1 MLQLNY
7 KNRRKNMKC
16 VAIKE
21 AKKLEVKE
29 VEDVTSKNGSVVI
42 EVKKT
47 GICGSDIHYW
57 ESGQPAGLIMGHEFC
72 GTVIDK
78 GSREDLNIGDRI
90 TALPISPCGHCDAC
104 KSGNVQYCLETWN
117 DAVGLS
123 LTNSGGFAEK
133 LSVRPDMVIKVP
145 DNVSDNEAAMVEP
158 AAVGL
163 HAIHLADIKVGS
175 KVLVIGGGIIGL
187 LCAEF
192 AKMEGAS
199 YVAMTETNKARGQ
212 KALDLK
218 VVDEYFD
225 ALDENLTTTLMTKTN
240 GGFDIVID
248 CCGNSPA
255 VSSGIMF
262 TKTGGTLVLV
272 GVSLNPITIPS
283 VIGVMHELKIQ
294 GAIAYTVN
302 EFQTCLDLISEKKLD
317 ILKFLDDIVPLEKV
331 QESFERLT
339 SGTDSA
345 VKIIV
350 DPTL

>member
-1 MLQLNY
+1 
-7 KNRRKNMKC
+7 MKC
-16 VAIKE
+16 VAIKD
-21 AKKLEVKE
+21 AKLLEVIEEK
-29 VEDVTSKNGSVVI
+29 DPISKNGSVIVA
-42 EVKKT
+42 VKKA

-57 ESGQPAGLIMGHEFC
+57 ESGQPQGLIMGHEFC
-72 GTVIDK
+72 GTVLNP
-78 GSREDLNIGDRI
+78 GNREDLKVGDRI
-90 TALPISPCGHCDAC
+90 TALPISPCGHCEAC

-145 DNVSDNEAAMVEP
+145 DNVKDEEAAMVEP
-158 AAVGL
+158 SAVAL
-163 HAIHLADIKVGS
+163 HAIHLADIKVGQ
-175 KVLVIGGGIIGL
+175 KVLIIGGGIIGL

-199 YVAMTETNKARGQ
+199 YVAMTETNTERGK

-218 VVDEYFD
+218 VVDEYFY
-225 ALDENLTTTLMTKTN
+225 ALNENLTQILAEKTN

-248 CCGNSPA
+248 CCGNSSA
-255 VSSGIMF
+255 VSSGIIY
-262 TKTGGTLVLV
+262 TKTGGTLILV
-272 GVSLNPITIPS
+272 GVSLTPITIPT
-283 VIGVMHELKIQ
+283 VVGVMHEMKMQ

-302 EFQTCLDLISEKKLD
+302 EFQTCLDLISDKKLNV
-317 ILKFLDDIVPLEKV
+317 LKFLDDIVPLDKV
-331 QESFERLT
+331 QASFERLT

-350 DPTL
+350 DPNL

>member
-1 MLQLNY
+1 
-7 KNRRKNMKC
+7 MKC
-16 VAIKE
+16 VAIKD
-21 AKKLEVKE
+21 AKLLEMTE
-29 VEDVTSKNGSVVI
+29 MEDPISKNGSVI
-42 EVKKT
+42 INVKKA

-57 ESGQPAGLIMGHEFC
+57 ESGQPKGLVMGHEFC
-72 GTVIDK
+72 GTVIDT
-78 GSREDLNIGDRI
+78 GNREDLKIGDRV
-90 TALPISPCGHCDAC
+90 TALPISPCGHCGAC

-133 LSVRPDMVIKVP
+133 LSVRSDMVIKVP
-145 DNVSDNEAAMVEP
+145 DNVKDEEAAMVEP

-163 HAIHLADIKVGS
+163 HAIHLANIKVGQ

-212 KALDLK
+212 KALELK
-218 VVDEYFD
+218 VVDEYFN
-225 ALDENLTTTLMTKTN
+225 ALEENLAQTIAEKTN

-248 CCGNSPA
+248 CCGNSAA
-255 VSSGIMF
+255 VSSGIMY
-262 TKTGGTLVLV
+262 TKTGGDLILV
-272 GVSLNPITIPS
+272 GVSLTPITIPT
-283 VIGVMHELKIQ
+283 VVGVMHEMKMQ
-294 GAIAYTVN
+294 GAIAYTYD
-302 EFQTCLDLISEKKLD
+302 EFQTCLDLISNKQLNV
-317 ILKFLDDIVPLEKV
+317 LKFLDDIVPLEKV
-331 QESFERLT
+331 QSSFERLT
-339 SGTDSA
+339 NGTDSA